1 MIELHCHTTMSDG
14 TLTPTELV
22 VAARNAGV
30 QAIAITDHDT
40 LSGWA
45 EAQAACDVYGLE
57 LIPGLELSTTHD
69 GHSLHVLGF
78 YPRAEELA
86 PFLVE
91 RHRARIDRAEKI
103 VAKLADLGFPIDMP
117 QVKTPGRFHIAHA
130 LREAGYIKDEQD
142 AFRRWLS
149 DSGPAYVPYGD
160 LSAAE
165 GIRVLRECGAVPVWA
180 HPLLFRGGSVESV
193 LPILVGAGLQGIEV
207 YHSEHTPRQSARLL
221 KLAQKYNLVPT
232 GGSDFHGTNKDGVTL
247 NMLHLPLSLLPPLK
261 ARIAHPLEYAKA

>member
-40 LSGWA
+40 LSGWT
-45 EAQAACDVYGLE
+45 EAQTACDVHGLE
-57 LIPGLELSTTHD
+57 LIPGLELSTTHE

-103 VAKLADLGFPIDMP
+103 VAKLAALGFPIDMP

-149 DSGPAYVPYGD
+149 DSGPAFVPYGD

-193 LPILVGAGLQGIEV
+193 LPILVAAGLQGIEV

-221 KLAQKYNLVPT
+221 KLAQRYDLVPT

-261 ARIAHPLEYAKA
+261 ARITQPLEYAKA